1 MFVKKFFQKGLKLLF
16 PIHKLVIAMPLTDQ
30 LSEKEL
36 SRIFNLLK
44 HPLRREILRQLSKN
58 SQTYSQLLRKL
69 NVKESSFLNYHL
81 RKMDGLLI
89 EKMTMGNIN

>member
-1 MFVKKFFQKGLKLLF
+1 
-16 PIHKLVIAMPLTDQ
+16 MPLTDQ

-69 NVKESSFLNYHL
+69 NVKESSF
-81 RKMDGLLI
+81 
-89 EKMTMGNIN
+89 